1 MTAKLLAIERRQ
13 KVHPAVAAGPSDFAV
28 LARPQTVGRRSHP
41 ELVHLRHAAV
51 STTDQPRAADGMSVL
66 ATHAR
71 TRGLT
76 TSGALLRVGS
86 DTDKE
91 KSPAGVRGV
100 SRA

>member
-1 MTAKLLAIERRQ
+1 M
-13 KVHPAVAAGPSDFAV
+13 
-28 LARPQTVGRRSHP
+28 
-41 ELVHLRHAAV
+41 
-51 STTDQPRAADGMSVL
+51 STPISQRAADGMSVL
-66 ATHAR
+66 VIYAR

-86 DTDKE
+86 DTDKK